1 MDSGTINTT
10 RTWHYRSTTLITG
23 VHTAAEGEKQ
33 EPALFGQLLLD
44 R

>member
-1 MDSGTINTT
+1 MS
-10 RTWHYRSTTLITG
+10 G
-23 VHTAAEGEKQ
+23 VHPAEEGEKQ

>member
-1 MDSGTINTT
+1 MALQIDP
-10 RTWHYRSTTLITG
+10 LITG

-33 EPALFGQLLLD
+33 EPALLSQLLLD

>member
-1 MDSGTINTT
+1 MERFKTT
-10 RTWHYRSTTLITG
+10 RTWHYRSTTLMSG
-23 VHTAAEGEKQ
+23 VHPAEEGEKQ